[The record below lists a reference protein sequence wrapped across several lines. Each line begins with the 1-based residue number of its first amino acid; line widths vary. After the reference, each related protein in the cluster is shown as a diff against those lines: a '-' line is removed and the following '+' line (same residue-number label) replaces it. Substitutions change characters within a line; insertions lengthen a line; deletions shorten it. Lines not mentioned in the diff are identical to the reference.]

1 MSCFR
6 ITRFPCYRL
15 VYDIGDETVKSV
27 ASGITGLV
35 LFTERSRMAS
45 HSVSPGLFKSKDA
58 EPEAT
63 LELFADYCETM
74 ERVFRLTR
82 RIHPTS
88 GAKIDYDDAE
98 KKDLILVEG
107 GEDMQNLFKHVGL
120 VLETDTYQ
128 QAVDKIAAA
137 LKKRGNRTSAVFKL
151 FNGHP
156 QGGQSF
162 EAWHREVYKAAK
174 LIDWA
179 GYDAEKAAVDA
190 IITQTSSPKLRQ
202 RAIQENPG
210 YLALVDLGISQEQAK
225 KKSTKLP
232 DGEAETVSRLKQEN
246 KKLKGKLK
254 AGSGAGGSTGSGS
267 TKRCE
272 KCCISKCKGGT
283 SCFAEGKKCIK
294 CGGLSHFQASK
305 LCPEKTGKQAIARKL
320 EEAEDSDTDGSTES
334 CGRIVESHSIS
345 VGKVEG
351 NKKNPGSIFCKL
363 KVTSPDDTH
372 FDSKIQLATDTG
384 VRKTILCRADW
395 EKIKDKCRLVKTK
408 LKFRPYGTMCKLP
421 IRGRAKVKLQARAG
435 AVITTYV
442 YINDDDKDSS
452 LLGESDALRL
462 GIVKINL
469 RGSEEEVMMGVDSDQ
484 EESTQKMRRIRQNRL
499 SELTK
504 HKKTTREVEENERA
518 MDKLAG
524 EFQDIFGGVGRY
536 KGPEIKIQIRED
548 ISPVIQ
554 ARRRIPLHYVKPLE
568 DHLKELLEEDV
579 IEGPLVEEEDGT
591 WISNLV
597 ITDKKWDGEGKKAG
611 DRVQIRANLDCRELN
626 EYVYQTH
633 EPIPTSDELRH
644 KLQGSNK
651 FSTLDM
657 VHSFH
662 QFVLEP
668 EARKLFTF
676 RAPGGLYRYKRLVMG
691 NNPASSEAHKRVKMA
706 LAGCEGLCQIKDD
719 VLVYGSG
726 KEHDKRLRA
735 VLARFREA
743 GLTLRKEKCFL
754 GQDQVKWF
762 GMIYSEVGMAADPA
776 KTEVIK
782 NWPAPKTV
790 RDVKSFL
797 QTVQFNAVYMAAE
810 LEGEMNYPELTA
822 PLRELTRRKVKF
834 SWTARHQK
842 HFDLIKERLCSDK
855 VMVPFDPARS
865 TRLYSDG
872 GPEGGQAT
880 VAQLYQHERAGPQW
894 RPVAHTA
901 RAWTDPERR
910 YSQIE
915 KESNA
920 LLTGIASNK
929 MYLLGVP
936 FEAVVDHKPLLP
948 LYNSPRRPKQMRIDR
963 HRMKLAA
970 YNFKVVHMA
979 GDKIPC
985 DYGSR
990 TGCPKTKKYTKQE
1003 KEELEVEYDTEIYVN
1018 RVVEEQLPEA
1028 VTREMLKKATAK
1040 DKTLN
1045 ILMEDIQKG
1054 YCRKSLTRYTQ
1065 IFDELAI
1072 VDGMVVRGEQL
1083 VIPEELQ
1090 AIVVQLAHEG
1100 HPGFEKTLGLLRDS
1114 NWFPGMSN
1122 MVRTYVETCVG
1133 CQVAEPSTGQ
1143 EPLKPNLLP
1152 DRPWQYVHADF
1163 KGPIGKKYY
1172 LHTVIDQ
1179 YSKYPMVDVCTST
1192 SWEQME
1198 PMLEN
1203 SLSLLGNVEM
1213 LTSDGGPPYDSRE
1226 FAKFAR
1232 RMGFKH
1238 HICTP
1243 ENPQANGFVEVFQKV
1258 LIKMVHTAVVEKK
1271 DPRKV
1276 IHRYLASYRAAP
1288 HKTTGKSP
1296 YELMFNRKMKTKLP
1310 QLEIKINKKLDREV
1324 RSKHDAEK
1332 QKQKT
1337 YTDKRRRANEKKIV
1351 PGDEILIQQKKTTI
1365 KPPWDPKPFT
1375 VVDVQGSKVK
1385 GQRGEEVKFRAKNRV
1400 KVLKER
1406 PEHLKIRK
1414 QVKGGGGEEEEFE
1427 LDVDLEKIRVLS
1439 RGENPTQEQLQQGE
1453 GDQEVEQEVRE
1464 QEDGEVHQV
1473 QRPGRQRNQTDF
1485 FDSSDMGPQHLQGKK
1500 KVSLS
1505 PRARKKAQADAKF
1518 RRKEEPLRTEM
1529 AIKERWILEGGGI

>member
-1 MSCFR
+1 
-6 ITRFPCYRL
+6 
-15 VYDIGDETVKSV
+15 
-27 ASGITGLV
+27 
-35 LFTERSRMAS
+35 MAG
-45 HSVSPGLFKSKDA
+45 HSVSPGLFKSRDA

-63 LELFADYCETM
+63 LELFEDYCENM
-74 ERVFRLTR
+74 QRVFRLTR

-120 VLETDTYQ
+120 VLDTDTYA
-128 QAVDKIAAA
+128 QAVEKIKIA

-156 QGGQSF
+156 QGGLSF
-162 EAWHREVYKAAK
+162 EAWHREVFKAAK

-179 GYDAEKAAVDA
+179 GYDHNKAAVDA

-202 RAIQENPG
+202 RAIQENPD

-232 DGEAETVSRLKQEN
+232 DGEAETVNRLKLEN
-246 KKLKGKLK
+246 KKLKNKLK
-254 AGSGAGGSTGSGS
+254 SGPGSGGKEGSS
-267 TKRCE
+267 KRCD
-272 KCCISKCKGGT
+272 KCCISKCKGGAT
-283 SCFAEGKKCIK
+283 CFAEGKKCTK

-305 LCPEKTGKQAIARKL
+305 LCPERNSKQATTRKL
-320 EEAEDSDTDGSTES
+320 EEAADSDSDGSEES
-334 CGRIVESHSIS
+334 CGRIMESNSIS
-345 VGKVEG
+345 VGKVEAK
-351 NKKNPGSIFCKL
+351 KKNSILCKL
-363 KVTSPDDTH
+363 QVTGPDDGQKCA
-372 FDSKIQLATDTG
+372 KINLATDTG
-384 VRKTILCRADW
+384 VRKTILCRSDW
-395 EKIKDKCRLVKTK
+395 EKIKDQCRLVKTK
-408 LKFRPYGTMCKLP
+408 LKFRPYGTSCRLP
-421 IRGRAKVKLQARAG
+421 IRGRAKVKLRAEAG

-442 YINDDDKDSS
+442 YANDDDMDSS
-452 LLGESDALRL
+452 LLGERDALRL

-469 RGSEEEVMMGVDSDQ
+469 KGATEEVARDDDSAQ
-484 EESTQKMRRIRQNRL
+484 EEDTERLRRIRQNRL
-499 SELTK
+499 TELSPA
-504 HKKTTREVEENERA
+504 KKTTGEVERNKKA
-518 MDKLAG
+518 MDKLAR

-536 KGPEIKIQIRED
+536 KGPEIKIQIREN
-548 ISPVIQ
+548 IQPVIQ
-554 ARRRIPLHYVKPLE
+554 PRRRIPLHYVKPLE
-568 DHLKELLEEDV
+568 DHLAELLEEDV
-579 IEGPLVEEEDGT
+579 IEGPLVEEEEGT

-597 ITDKKWDGEGKKAG
+597 ITDKKWEGGEKKTG

-626 EYVYQTH
+626 EHVYQTH

-668 EARKLFTF
+668 GARKLFTF
-676 RAPGGLYRYKRLVMG
+676 RGPGGLYRYKRLVMG
-691 NNPASSEAHKRVKMA
+691 NNPASSEAHKRVKMV
-706 LAGCEGLCQIKDD
+706 LAGCEGVCQIKDD

-726 KEHDKRLRA
+726 KEHDERLRV

-743 GLTLRKEKCFL
+743 GLTLREEKCFL
-754 GQDQVKWF
+754 GQSQVKWF

-810 LEGEMNYPELTA
+810 EPGEMNYPELTA
-822 PLRELTRRKVKF
+822 PLRDLTKRRVKF
-834 SWTARHQK
+834 SWTARHQR
-842 HFDLIKERLCSDK
+842 HFDLIKERLCSDR
-855 VMVPFDPARS
+855 VMVPYDPARA
-865 TRLYSDG
+865 TRVFTDG

-880 VAQLYQHERAGPQW
+880 VAQLYQHEQAGPQW

-901 RAWTDPERR
+901 RAWTDAERR

-936 FEAVVDHKPLLP
+936 FEAVVDHKPLVP
-948 LYNSPRRPKQMRIDR
+948 LYNNPRRPKQMRIDR

-970 YNFKVVHMA
+970 YNFKVIHMA
-979 GDKIPC
+979 GAKIPC

-990 TGCPKTKKYTKQE
+990 MGCPKKKEYSEQE
-1003 KEELEVEYDTEIYVN
+1003 KAELEVEDDKEIFVN
-1018 RVVEEQLPEA
+1018 RVMEEQLPDA
-1028 VTREMLKKATAK
+1028 VTREMLQQETAK
-1040 DKTLN
+1040 DKTLSM
-1045 ILMEDIQKG
+1045 LMEDITKG
-1054 YCRKSLTRYTQ
+1054 VCRNSLTRFTQ
-1065 IFDELAI
+1065 VFDELTI
-1072 VDGMVVRGEQL
+1072 IDSMVVRGDQL

-1090 AIVVQLAHEG
+1090 PIVVQLAHEG
-1100 HPGFEKTLGLLRDS
+1100 HSGFEKTLGLLRES
-1114 NWFPGMSN
+1114 NWFPGMSS

-1133 CQVAEPSTGQ
+1133 CQAADPSTSQ
-1143 EPLKPNLLP
+1143 EPLKPNPLP

-1179 YSKYPMVDVCTST
+1179 YSKYPVVDVCTST
-1192 SWEQME
+1192 SWEQMQS
-1198 PMLEN
+1198 MLEN
-1203 SLSLLGNVEM
+1203 SMGMLGNVEM

-1226 FAKFAR
+1226 FRRYAK

-1296 YELMFNRKMKTKLP
+1296 YEMMFNRKMVTKLP
-1310 QLEIKINKKLDREV
+1310 QVKVKINEELDKVV

-1332 QKQKT
+1332 ERQKT
-1337 YTDKRRRANEKKIV
+1337 YTDNKRRAKEKKIA
-1351 PGDEILIQQKKTTI
+1351 PGDKILIQQKKTTI
-1365 KPPWDPKPFT
+1365 KPPWDPTPFT

-1406 PEHLKIRK
+1406 PERLRIKMA
-1414 QVKGGGGEEEEFE
+1414 VGGEVREAEELD

-1439 RGENPTQEQLQQGE
+1439 RRAPQHEELPHEGEDEQGREEGQEEIQVRGEHPLQEERQEGEGPQEQDQGAW
-1453 GDQEVEQEVRE
+1453 GGQEEAQLPQGTSKVR
-1464 QEDGEVHQV
+1464 
-1473 QRPGRQRNQTDF
+1473 
-1485 FDSSDMGPQHLQGKK
+1485 
-1500 KVSLS
+1500 LS
-1505 PRARKKAQADAKF
+1505 PRARKRAQADAKF
-1518 RRKEEPLRTEM
+1518 KKKEEPLRTVM
-1529 AIKERWILEGGGI
+1529 AIKERWILEMGGN